1 MSQLSDKT
9 ELSLKDLNKSEQ
21 KPLSQMTKTEIE
33 NQDFSWQNLKG
44 GVILLGVILLG
55 VYAYKKLKK

>member
-1 MSQLSDKT
+1 MSQLAGQKPFRP
-9 ELSLKDLNKSEQ
+9 EEFNKSEQ

-33 NQDFSWQNLKG
+33 NQDFSWQNIKG

>member
-1 MSQLSDKT
+1 MSQLSNKT
-9 ELSLKDLNKSEQ
+9 ELSLKDFNKSEQ

-44 GVILLGVILLG
+44 GIILLGVILLG

>member
-1 MSQLSDKT
+1 MSQLSNKT
-9 ELSLKDLNKSEQ
+9 ELSLKDFNKSEQ